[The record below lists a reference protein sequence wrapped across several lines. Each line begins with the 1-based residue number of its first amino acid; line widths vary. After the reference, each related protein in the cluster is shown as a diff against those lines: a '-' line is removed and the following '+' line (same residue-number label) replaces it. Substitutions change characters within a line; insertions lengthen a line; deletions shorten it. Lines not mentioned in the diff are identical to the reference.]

1 MDELDLFGPGPLWPN
16 IRRLL
21 FCFIGVEM
29 WEYSRVFTCERA
41 PCKMAAIISYLLIF
55 SQCIN
60 YPFMAFV
67 KLIFCYVIGFSLL
80 MSAQLERA
88 LCIDYRIN
96 ITYVFHLSYE

>member
-1 MDELDLFGPGPLWPN
+1 MNWIFLDLDHCSPTS
-16 IRRLL
+16 
-21 FCFIGVEM
+21 GVCCSVSLGLRCGSTL
-29 WEYSRVFTCERA
+29 EYSLA

-67 KLIFCYVIGFSLL
+67 KLICCYVIGFSLL